1 MWYYTQIPRIRHGMT
16 QIEGPRMDGH
26 VIFDTITDSAV
37 LVDKAGRVL
46 HWNAGA
52 TTLFGYHRKEVIGR
66 SINIIYDRNYPFPK
80 LIQEITQHQ
89 KKWAED
95 TIFIRKNGIKGSCK
109 SMLCPLPANEQNK
122 INALLIH
129 QNTSHFKKKEE
140 DLLKTQNNT
149 LSQLQHI
156 LTGFWS
162 SNTLLIESIYAL
174 EQCERKLRESELR
187 FHLLA
192 ENATDVISRHTP
204 DGTYL
209 YASPASK
216 SSMGYNPDDLI
227 GKNIFRLIHHDDQ
240 AKIRKIFTRRRENMN
255 NKPIVY
261 RIKKKEGEFR
271 WFETNIRLIIDE
283 QTRVINEF
291 QLASR
296 DVTDRVLDKKAQL
309 RGQQL
314 AHVFRLSTMEEMA
327 SGMAHEISQPLA
339 AIVNYTRG
347 CVRHLEN
354 SDHDVEQLRNVM
366 EKAVT
371 QAERAG
377 EILHRLKNFFC
388 KGQIVKTPCKI
399 NNLVRETISLIKNEL
414 ISSKTKIDLDF
425 DKNLPYIFI
434 DKIQIQQVVLNVM
447 QNAIESMQQFHKKPK
462 RIHIRTRAMSRDTI
476 EVTFTDT
483 GPGFAKEN
491 INKVFM
497 PFFTTKA
504 HGRGMGLAICRSI
517 IEAHGGQFTINSN
530 ANNNSWIRFSLP
542 ISI

>member
-1 MWYYTQIPRIRHGMT
+1 
-16 QIEGPRMDGH
+16 MDGQ
-26 VIFDTITDSAV
+26 VIFDSIIDSAV
-37 LVDKAGRVL
+37 IIDKAGRVV

-52 TTLFGYHRKEVIGR
+52 TSLFGYHRKEVLGR

-80 LIQEITQHQ
+80 LIQEISGQQ
-89 KKWAED
+89 KKWTEE
-95 TIFIRKNGIKGSCK
+95 TIFIRKNGIKGTCK
-109 SMLCPLPANEQNK
+109 SVLCPLPQNEQNK
-122 INALLIH
+122 ITSLLLH
-129 QNTSHFKKKEE
+129 HNTSIHTKKEE
-140 DLLKTQNNT
+140 DWEKNYNAVQQQLHHV
-149 LSQLQHI
+149 LSA
-156 LTGFWS
+156 FYS
-162 SNTLLIESIYAL
+162 STSLLIETTYAL
-174 EQCERKLRESELR
+174 EQCERKLRESEIS

-192 ENATDVISRHTP
+192 ENATDVISRHSL

-227 GKNIFRLIHHDDQ
+227 GKNIFKLIHHDDQ
-240 AKIRKIFTRRRENMN
+240 PKIRKAFTRRRENNN
-255 NKPIVY
+255 NKPIAY

-271 WFETNIRLIIDE
+271 WFESNIRLILDE
-283 QTRVINEF
+283 QTRTINEF

-296 DVTDRVLDKKAQL
+296 DITDRVLDKKAQL

-388 KGQIVKTPCKI
+388 KGQLVKTPCKI
-399 NNLVRETISLIKNEL
+399 NNLIRETISLIKNEL
-414 ISSKTKIDLDF
+414 ISSKTKVDLDF
-425 DKNLPYIFI
+425 DRNLPYIFI
-434 DKIQIQQVVLNVM
+434 DKIQIQQVMLNLI
-447 QNAIESMQQFHKKPK
+447 QNAVESMQQLHKKPK
-462 RIHIRTRAMSRDTI
+462 RIHIRTRAIAKDTI
-476 EVTFTDT
+476 EVTLNDT
-483 GPGFAKEN
+483 GPGFSKEN

-517 IEAHGGQFTINSN
+517 VEAHGGQFTINPNVNS
-530 ANNNSWIRFSLP
+530 NSWIRFSLP